1 MRLLATLVVMLT
13 MLAGTAMAQP
23 ERIRRVGLL
32 TPISS
37 AAEFFRTFALPVLQ
51 QQGFAEGRNLTLE
64 VILGPPEQ
72 MSALARDLVATNPDV
87 IVAISSSPLVAAS
100 TVTNTI
106 PIVAFGAD
114 PVSVGLATTF
124 ARPNRNVTGISI
136 VSAELDAKRLQLLAE
151 ALPGVRRM
159 TALVLPSLP
168 TAQESQRLL
177 REAAAVIGVS
187 LSIIAA
193 DKPEAYA
200 PAFAAIERSGS
211 GAVVV
216 MANPIFARDTEQ
228 IASLALTKRQPT
240 ICEWREMAE
249 RGCMLSYGPS
259 RSGLYT
265 RLGEYVG
272 RILGGAQPA
281 DLPIEQPTAFELIV
295 NQRIASQLG
304 VQVPSSFL
312 ARADEVIE

>member
-1 MRLLATLVVMLT
+1 
-13 MLAGTAMAQP
+13 
-23 ERIRRVGLL
+23 
-32 TPISS
+32 
-37 AAEFFRTFALPVLQ
+37 
-51 QQGFAEGRNLTLE
+51 
-64 VILGPPEQ
+64 
-72 MSALARDLVATNPDV
+72 
-87 IVAISSSPLVAAS
+87 
-100 TVTNTI
+100 
-106 PIVAFGAD
+106 
-114 PVSVGLATTF
+114 
-124 ARPNRNVTGISI
+124 
-136 VSAELDAKRLQLLAE
+136 
-151 ALPGVRRM
+151 M

-193 DKPEAYA
+193 DKLEAYA